1 MTTSGT
7 AAFNLDIMDLIE
19 EAYERAGVEAR
30 TGYDF
35 RTARRSLNLITA
47 EWANRG
53 LNLWTIEQL
62 TQVVTAGQATYNL
75 PADCIDVIELAVRLT
90 SNGQSTDYTI
100 DRVGVGDYASIPNKA
115 TQGRPVQYYVERL
128 TSLSRYTLW
137 PVPDQAYTILYWQ
150 MRRME
155 DAGAGTNTIDIPV
168 RFVPC
173 LAAGLAYHLAMKRP
187 EATNRLQFL
196 KGEYEEQFKLAADED
211 RDRANL
217 HLLPWIGYS

>member
-7 AAFNLDIMDLIE
+7 TAFNLDIMDLIE

-35 RTARRSLNLITA
+35 RTARRSLNLIAA

-53 LNLWTIEQL
+53 LNLWTIEQH
-62 TQVVTAGQATYNL
+62 THVVTQGQATHNL
-75 PADCIDVIELAVRLT
+75 PADCIDVIEMAVRLS

-115 TQGRPVQYYVERL
+115 SQGRPVQYYVERL
-128 TSLSRYTLW
+128 TSLTRYTLW
-137 PVPDQAYTILYWQ
+137 PVPDQTYTILYWQ
-150 MRRME
+150 MRRIE
-155 DAGAGTNTIDIPV
+155 DAGAGTNTIDVPV

-173 LAAGLAYHLAMKRP
+173 LAAGLAYHIAMKRP
-187 EATNRLQFL
+187 EATGRLQFL

-211 RDRANL
+211 RDRSNL
-217 HLLPWIGYS
+217 RLMPWVGYS

>member
-7 AAFNLDIMDLIE
+7 AAFNLDVLDLIE

-53 LNLWTIEQL
+53 LNLWTIEQG
-62 TQVVTAGQATYNL
+62 TQSVSQGTATYVL
-75 PADCIDVIELAVRLT
+75 PADCIDVIEVAVRLT

-115 TQGRPVQYYVERL
+115 SQGRPVQYYVERL
-128 TSLSRYTLW
+128 SSQTKYTLW
-137 PVPDQAYTILYWQ
+137 PVPDQAYTILFFQ
-150 MRRME
+150 MRRIE
-155 DAGAGTNTIDIPV
+155 DAGSGSNNIDIPV

-173 LAAGLAYHLAMKRP
+173 LAAGLAYHIAMKRP
-187 EATNRLQFL
+187 EATGRLQFL
-196 KGEYEEQFKLAADED
+196 KAEYEEQFKIAADED

-217 HLLPWIGYS
+217 RLVPFVGYS

>member
-7 AAFNLDIMDLIE
+7 TAFNLDIMDLIE

-35 RTARRSLNLITA
+35 RTARRSLNLIAA

-53 LNLWTIEQL
+53 LNLWTIEQGSQTV
-62 TQVVTAGQATYNL
+62 TQGTATYTL
-75 PADCIDVIELAVRLT
+75 PSDCIDVIEVAVRLST
-90 SNGQSTDYTI
+90 NGQNTDYTI
-100 DRVGVGDYASIPNKA
+100 DRIGVGDYASLPNKA
-115 TQGRPVQYYVERL
+115 SQGRPVQYYVERL
-128 TSLSRYTLW
+128 TSLTRYTLW
-137 PVPDQAYTILYWQ
+137 PVPDQTYTILYWQ
-150 MRRME
+150 MRRIE
-155 DAGAGTNTIDIPV
+155 DAGAGTNTIDVPV

-173 LAAGLAYHLAMKRP
+173 LAAGLAYHIAMKRP
-187 EATNRLQFL
+187 EATGRLQFL

-217 HLLPWIGYS
+217 RLLPWVGYS